1 MGETLLSYLPLWQA
15 TLKGFFEAHCTDAL
29 LTPELSRLELKA
41 GKKNN
46 PHTNTQRTCARAVN
60 VLFKLRAEML
70 IVCPQDQ
77 QAVTKEP
84 Q

>member
-1 MGETLLSYLPLWQA
+1 MGETLLSYLTLWQA
-15 TLKGFFEAHCTDAL
+15 NLKCFFEAPDAL

-41 GKKNN
+41 GGGKN
-46 PHTNTQRTCARAVN
+46 PYTNTQRTCAQVVN
-60 VLFKLRAEML
+60 VLFKLRVEML

-77 QAVTKEP
+77 QAVPKEP